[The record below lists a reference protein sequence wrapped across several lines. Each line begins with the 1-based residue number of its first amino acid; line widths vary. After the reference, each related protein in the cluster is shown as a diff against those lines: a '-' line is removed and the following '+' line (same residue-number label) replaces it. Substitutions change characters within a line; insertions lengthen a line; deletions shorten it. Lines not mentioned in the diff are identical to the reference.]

1 MQVSCYG
8 KRVQV
13 APCRRCTGKFEQPGT
28 STWWGKGRYTYM
40 NGKTTDKEP
49 PAPPGQPPSW
59 QPWQPEGADS
69 EEEEEKLDEKLNAKP
84 VPLMPL
90 GPAAASSCA
99 AGGSAASSSSA
110 TPIVMDLTGD
120 D

>member
-1 MQVSCYG
+1 
-8 KRVQV
+8 
-13 APCRRCTGKFEQPGT
+13 
-28 STWWGKGRYTYM
+28 M
-40 NGKTTDKEP
+40 NGKTTDDEP
-49 PAPPGQPPSW
+49 PAPLGQPPSW

-69 EEEEEKLDEKLNAKP
+69 EEEEEKLDEKLDAKP

-120 D
+120 DD

>member
-1 MQVSCYG
+1 MDPLASVFSITG
-8 KRVQV
+8 SDSGSMTGDMMVHPGDSASPLEIIEWLDRV
-13 APCRRCTGKFEQPGT
+13 
-28 STWWGKGRYTYM
+28 
-40 NGKTTDKEP
+40 D
-49 PAPPGQPPSW
+49 
-59 QPWQPEGADS
+59 
-69 EEEEEKLDEKLNAKP
+69 EKLDAKP